1 MNDAELLYF
10 NGING
15 ASGEYDLPPLHA
27 QDIASVA
34 LGEELAPEV
43 QRELENRHLGQAD
56 HFGINADQTN
66 LAETGWGIIFAATD
80 LRTAAIRAALQPLLE
95 LRREQA
101 TQQDERYYQEY
112 YGPTGYRPGDSYL
125 DFLGREP
132 RLMGPG
138 PADPEKIPYYLLI
151 IGDPETIPYRFQY
164 HLDIQYAVGRLHFET
179 LEEYAQYAASVVAAE
194 TGAQLRLPRRAAFF
208 GVRNSD
214 DQATS
219 LSYREMIQPLV
230 QEFSSAAPDWEI
242 DLVQDAKKARLAQL
256 LGGADTPAL
265 LFSASHG
272 MAFPNGDP
280 RQLRHQGALLC
291 NDWPG
296 PRNWRHK
303 PIPEEFYFSAG
314 DVSDNAQLAGMI
326 AFFFACYGAGTPQL
340 DQFAHKTGRQ
350 AAIAPRSFLAQLP
363 QRMLGHPK
371 GSALAVVGHVE
382 RAWGYSFVWGRS
394 GRQLKVFE
402 DTLEQL
408 LAGYPIGAAMEW
420 FNERHAELSVALAG
434 ELEKIEFG
442 GQRDDLKLAG
452 MWTANNDARS
462 YVILGDPAV
471 RLPVAAAGETPPER
485 PTITAAAIPPAQEG
499 SLEKS
504 QAALSSSAT
513 SSSGVTP
520 LAAGGD
526 RTDVDYVTSFGLTE
540 QFSGLTSSLR
550 TFTSQIATALN
561 KAVKEQMTLK
571 VRTYSTTDLAA
582 VSAGAEG
589 LAQIRALTKVAFDGD
604 MQVYVPERSGGDLD
618 QELWHIHQ
626 EMVKEA
632 QINRAQS
639 LQAMAEMA
647 TSLLKTLKP

>member
-15 ASGEYDLPPLHA
+15 ASGEYDLPPLRA

-34 LGEELAPEV
+34 LGEELPAGV

-80 LRTAAIRAALQPLLE
+80 PRTAAIRAALQPLLE

-101 TQQDERYYQEY
+101 TQQDGRYYQEY

-138 PADPEKIPYYLLI
+138 PADPEKVPYYLLI
-151 IGDPETIPYRFQY
+151 IGAPETIPYRFQY
-164 HLDIQYAVGRLHFET
+164 HLDVQYAVGRLHFET

-208 GVRNSD
+208 GVRNPD

-303 PIPEEFYFSAG
+303 PIPEEFYFSTD
-314 DVSDNAQLAGMI
+314 DVSANAQLAGMI

-350 AAIAPRSFLAQLP
+350 AAIAPCSFLAQLP
-363 QRMLGHPK
+363 QRLLGHPQ

-408 LAGYPIGAAMEW
+408 LAGYPLGAAMEW

-434 ELEKIEFG
+434 ELEKIEYG
-442 GQRDDLKLAG
+442 GRRDDLQLAG

-471 RLPVAAAGETPPER
+471 RLPVAAVGETPPER
-485 PTITAAAIPPAQEG
+485 PTIKAAAIPPAQEG
-499 SLEKS
+499 SLGKS
-504 QAALSSSAT
+504 QAAPSSNSSAP
-513 SSSGVTP
+513 SAVTP

-561 KAVKEQMTLK
+561 KAAEELMTLEVK
-571 VRTYSTTDLAA
+571 TYSTTNLAA
-582 VSAGAEG
+582 VSAGAEE
-589 LAQIRALTKVAFDGD
+589 LAQLRALTRVAFDGD
-604 MQVYVPERSGGDLD
+604 MQVYVPERSGGLD
-618 QELWHIHQ
+618 PELWHIHQ

-632 QINRAQS
+632 QINRAQF